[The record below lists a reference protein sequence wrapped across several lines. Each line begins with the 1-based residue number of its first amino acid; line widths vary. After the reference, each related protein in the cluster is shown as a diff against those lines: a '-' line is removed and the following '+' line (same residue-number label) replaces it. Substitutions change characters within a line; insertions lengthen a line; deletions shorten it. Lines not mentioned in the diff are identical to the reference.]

1 MTTDFKIDE
10 IVILKNNE
18 QREEIIAKNGEFII
32 DTYPGMKLNPD
43 YAIGKFQSKQT
54 YYKI

>member
-1 MTTDFKIDE
+1 MTTDLKTDE

-32 DTYPGMKLNPD
+32 NVLYFIFFVPMR
-43 YAIGKFQSKQT
+43 
-54 YYKI
+54 

>member
-1 MTTDFKIDE
+1 MTTDFKITDE

-32 DTYPGMKLNPD
+32 DCIYRNT
-43 YAIGKFQSKQT
+43 
-54 YYKI
+54 